1 MFVIE
6 MALIQKFN
14 ISQKRVTFLF
24 DSLIV
29 LLNLSNSYSII
40 PYLLFFQYSREAN
53 TAIIFILNLIFLW
66 VRFNVKVLFPTKS
79 ILFFIYLLINIT
91 NILASI
97 LSNTGGLLPAL
108 YLISNTLFY
117 IILYNLY
124 SQYANEFK
132 PFESFKYITRGYIWL
147 ASLCIFGMIT
157 LFILI
162 KIGVN
167 PLINNISTKYDLF
180 ADNYRMG
187 SNYFFPYI
195 SIIGGRGIRFEFFQE
210 LGIIYGLYH
219 EPHIVTFML
228 FPALFLFL
236 YKSETK
242 HRIYIILIYVLILL
256 LTVSTTNILSVLFCI
271 IVLISIK
278 LKNNFAGGFIFLF
291 ISIGL
296 GFLIY
301 KNFDNSILYILG
313 KVEGAGGSKDYSMET
328 IKFAFTPNTLLG
340 SNFMSNTYLHEIST
354 NPRDVGFISFTLNIF
369 FLLIVY
375 FKTIKLILSKN
386 KMKIAIGF
394 STLYFMLHST
404 KVAMVSYS
412 LSFLIF
418 MIFLITTYSNI
429 KEDKME
435 IKL

>member
-1 MFVIE
+1 
-6 MALIQKFN
+6 
-14 ISQKRVTFLF
+14 
-24 DSLIV
+24 
-29 LLNLSNSYSII
+29 
-40 PYLLFFQYSREAN
+40 
-53 TAIIFILNLIFLW
+53 
-66 VRFNVKVLFPTKS
+66 
-79 ILFFIYLLINIT
+79 
-91 NILASI
+91 
-97 LSNTGGLLPAL
+97 
-108 YLISNTLFY
+108 
-117 IILYNLY
+117 
-124 SQYANEFK
+124 
-132 PFESFKYITRGYIWL
+132 
-147 ASLCIFGMIT
+147 MIT